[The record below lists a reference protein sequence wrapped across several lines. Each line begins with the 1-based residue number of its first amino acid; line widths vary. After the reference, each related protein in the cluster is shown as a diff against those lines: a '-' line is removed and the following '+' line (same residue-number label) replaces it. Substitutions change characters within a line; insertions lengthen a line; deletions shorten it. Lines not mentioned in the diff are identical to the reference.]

1 MGLVDGDFN
10 LKNEDKTLAVPL
22 TRSLQTMESELL
34 QREID
39 GATLGEDEF
48 EPRKKS
54 PRTLEDAL
62 SGKISLEALKELPRS
77 FDIVGD
83 ISILELAPEL
93 GSYENAVAQA
103 ILEVHPNVRAVF
115 AKAGPVSGP
124 ERVRPLRHVA
134 GEERTETV
142 HREFGCAFRVDLS
155 KVFFSPRLSTEHQRV
170 ARQVAERERV
180 VDMFAGAGPFSILIA
195 KTVKN
200 VTVDAIDSNPE
211 AARLIQENARINKVD
226 SKVHVHLGDAG
237 TVARQLDG
245 RATRAIMNHP
255 SAAKEFVDAACAA
268 LQPSGGVVHYYTFGE
283 GENSEGEAR
292 SELEKALKSSGHSIN
307 RLLGIRKVRE
317 VAPMRWQIG
326 IDAQVIREPLRR
338 FR

>member
-10 LKNEDKTLAVPL
+10 LRNEDKTLAVPL
-22 TRSLQTMESELL
+22 IRGLQTMESELL
-34 QREID
+34 QREL
-39 GATLGEDEF
+39 GAILGEDEF

-62 SGKISLEALKELPRS
+62 SGKISLEALKDLPRS

-83 ISILELAPEL
+83 ISILELVPEL
-93 GSYENAVAQA
+93 GLYEKIIAQA
-103 ILEVHPNVRAVF
+103 ILEVHSNVKAVF
-115 AKAGPVSGP
+115 AKAGPVSGA

-142 HREFGCAFRVDLS
+142 HREFGCVFRVDLS

-170 ARQVAERERV
+170 ARQVADGERV
-180 VDMFAGAGPFSILIA
+180 VDMFAGVGPFSILIA

-200 VTVDAIDSNPE
+200 VNVDAIDSNPE
-211 AARLIQENARINKVD
+211 AAMLIRENARTNKVE
-226 SKVHVHLGDAG
+226 SKVHVHLGDAR

-255 SAAKEFVDAACAA
+255 SAAKEFVDAACDA

-283 GENSEGEAR
+283 GEDSKLEAR
-292 SELEKALKSSGHSIN
+292 RELERELKSSGHSIG

-326 IDAQVIREPLRR
+326 VDAQVIRAL
-338 FR
+338 

>member
-10 LKNEDKTLAVPL
+10 LRNEDKTLAVPL
-22 TRSLQTMESELL
+22 IRGLQTMESELL
-34 QREID
+34 QREL
-39 GATLGEDEF
+39 GAILGEDEF

-62 SGKISLEALKELPRS
+62 SGKISLEALKDLPKS

-83 ISILELAPEL
+83 ISILELAPQL
-93 GSYENAVAQA
+93 GLYEKTIAQA
-103 ILEVHPNVRAVF
+103 ILEVHSNVKAVF
-115 AKAGPVSGP
+115 AKAGPVSGA

-142 HREFGCAFRVDLS
+142 HREFGCVFRVDLS

-170 ARQVAERERV
+170 ARQVAEGERV
-180 VDMFAGAGPFSILIA
+180 VDMFAGVGPFSILIA

-200 VTVDAIDSNPE
+200 VNVDAIDSNPE
-211 AARLIQENARINKVD
+211 AARLIQENARTNKVE
-226 SKVHVHLGDAG
+226 SKVHVHLGDAR

-255 SAAKEFVDAACAA
+255 SAAKEFVDAACDA

-283 GENSEGEAR
+283 GEDSEAEAR
-292 SELEKALKSSGHSIN
+292 SELEKALKSSGHSVG

-326 IDAQVIREPLRR
+326 IDAQVIRAR
-338 FR
+338 

>member
-1 MGLVDGDFN
+1 MGLVDRDFN
-10 LKNEDKTLAVPL
+10 LKNEEKTLTVPL
-22 TRSLQTMESELL
+22 IRSLQTMESELL
-34 QREID
+34 QREL
-39 GATLGEDEF
+39 GAILGEDEF

-62 SGKISLEALKELPRS
+62 SGKISLEALKDLPKS

-83 ISILELAPEL
+83 ISILELAPQL
-93 GSYENAVAQA
+93 GLYEKTIAQA
-103 ILEVHPNVRAVF
+103 ILEVHSNVKAVF
-115 AKAGPVSGP
+115 AKAGPVSGA

-142 HREFGCAFRVDLS
+142 HREFGCVFRVDLS

-170 ARQVAERERV
+170 ARQVAEGERV
-180 VDMFAGAGPFSILIA
+180 VDMFAGVGPFSILIG

-200 VTVDAIDSNPE
+200 VTVDAIDANPE
-211 AARLIQENARINKVD
+211 AARLIQENARTNKVE
-226 SKVHVHLGDAG
+226 SNVHVHLGDAR

-255 SAAKEFVDAACAA
+255 SAAKEFVDAACDA

-283 GENSEGEAR
+283 GENSEARAR
-292 SELEKALKSSGHSIN
+292 SELEKALKSSGNSVG
-307 RLLGIRKVRE
+307 RMLGIRKVRE
-317 VAPMRWQIG
+317 VAPMKWQIG
-326 IDAQVIREPLRR
+326 IDAQVIRAR
-338 FR
+338 

>member
-10 LKNEDKTLAVPL
+10 LRNEDKTLAVPL
-22 TRSLQTMESELL
+22 IRSLQTMESELL
-34 QREID
+34 QREL
-39 GATLGEDEF
+39 GAILGEDEF

-62 SGKISLEALKELPRS
+62 SGKISPEALKDLPRS

-93 GSYENAVAQA
+93 DRYEKTVAQA
-103 ILEVHPNVRAVF
+103 ILEVHPNVKAVF

-142 HREFGCAFRVDLS
+142 HREFGCAFKVDLS
-155 KVFFSPRLSTEHQRV
+155 KVFFSFSPRLSTEHQRV
-170 ARQVAERERV
+170 ARQVADGERV
-180 VDMFAGAGPFSILIA
+180 VDMFAGVGPFSILIA

-211 AARLIQENARINKVD
+211 AARLIQENARTNKVE
-226 SKVHVHLGDAG
+226 SKVHVHLGDAR

-255 SAAKEFVDAACAA
+255 SAAKEFVDAACDA

-283 GENSEGEAR
+283 GEDSKLEAR
-292 SELEKALKSSGHSIN
+292 RELERELKSSGHSIG

-326 IDAQVIREPLRR
+326 VDAQVIRAL
-338 FR
+338 

>member
-10 LKNEDKTLAVPL
+10 LRNEDKTLAVPL
-22 TRSLQTMESELL
+22 IRSPQTKESELL
-34 QREID
+34 QREL
-39 GATLGEDEF
+39 GAILGEDEF

-62 SGKISLEALKELPRS
+62 SGKISLEALKDLPRS

-93 GSYENAVAQA
+93 GLYEKTIAQA
-103 ILEVHPNVRAVF
+103 ILEVHSNVKAVF
-115 AKAGPVSGP
+115 AKAGPVSGA

-142 HREFGCAFRVDLS
+142 HREFGCVFRVDLS

-170 ARQVAERERV
+170 ARQVADGERV
-180 VDMFAGAGPFSILIA
+180 VDMFAGVGPFSILIG

-200 VTVDAIDSNPE
+200 VTIDAIDSNPE
-211 AARLIQENARINKVD
+211 AARLIQENARTNKVE
-226 SKVHVHLGDAG
+226 SKVHVHLGDAR

-255 SAAKEFVDAACAA
+255 SAAKEFVDAACDA

-283 GENSEGEAR
+283 GENSEARAR
-292 SELEKALKSSGHSIN
+292 SELEKALKSSGNSVD

-326 IDAQVIREPLRR
+326 IDAQVIRAR
-338 FR
+338 